1 MKSTWTL
8 KENSTGTLKVEVEK
22 EVWQKAQAKV
32 LEEKAKNIEV
42 KGFRKGHAPLD
53 VVRKQIDQQQLLF
66 DAINEVANDA
76 FVYGILEEKVE
87 PVAQPQ
93 MTIDAMTEEELILSF
108 IVTVKPEVELGEYKG
123 IEVEEMNT
131 EVTEEELNEA
141 LNNLREEHAELVV
154 KEGAIEDGD
163 TVIFDFEGFKDD
175 EAFEGGKADNYELVI
190 GSNSFIPGFEEAMIG
205 LSAGEEKDIDLTF
218 PEDYHVEDL
227 KGADVVFKVKVHE
240 VKEKQVPELNEDFLD
255 FLDEEFESVEALKDS
270 IKKEMEEA
278 KAVQEENRMNE
289 ELLLEVANGAK
300 IDIPEAMIEE
310 EKNQMFHEFE
320 QRLSQQG
327 LNFELY
333 SQILGQTEE
342 DLKEQMHDDAIL
354 RIRTRLVLEKVAEV
368 EDIKVEK
375 EEIEEEYEKLSEMY
389 GMEVAQLKEIAS
401 EAAVTYDL
409 MLRKA
414 IEFIQEH
421 KA

>member
-141 LNNLREEHAELVV
+141 LNNLR
-154 KEGAIEDGD
+154 
-163 TVIFDFEGFKDD
+163 
-175 EAFEGGKADNYELVI
+175 
-190 GSNSFIPGFEEAMIG
+190 
-205 LSAGEEKDIDLTF
+205 
-218 PEDYHVEDL
+218 
-227 KGADVVFKVKVHE
+227 
-240 VKEKQVPELNEDFLD
+240 
-255 FLDEEFESVEALKDS
+255 
-270 IKKEMEEA
+270 
-278 KAVQEENRMNE
+278 
-289 ELLLEVANGAK
+289 
-300 IDIPEAMIEE
+300 
-310 EKNQMFHEFE
+310 
-320 QRLSQQG
+320 
-327 LNFELY
+327 
-333 SQILGQTEE
+333 
-342 DLKEQMHDDAIL
+342 
-354 RIRTRLVLEKVAEV
+354 RTRRTCCERRN
-368 EDIKVEK
+368 
-375 EEIEEEYEKLSEMY
+375 Y
-389 GMEVAQLKEIAS
+389 
-401 EAAVTYDL
+401 
-409 MLRKA
+409 
-414 IEFIQEH
+414 
-421 KA
+421 

>member
-163 TVIFDFEGFKDD
+163 TVIFDFEGFKDG